1 MATYSTAGNGGGNG
15 GRERGFMDSLFGQPA
30 DLPKRAM
37 LYARVGYS
45 ILGALMVFVL
55 ISRAR
60 GVYAEWL
67 WFSTLELSSVY
78 RDIVITQLWLLAA
91 GFVVMGGL
99 AWLTCWAAVRN
110 AWGPPTYTATPAIY
124 AVMRRMFLQTMAMIC
139 FVVALSFATALTG
152 RWELFLKFL
161 NSSPW
166 GAEDPVFGHDVGFY
180 VFTMPML
187 HTLQGWLMAA
197 AIALIAVTAVAYV
210 GVFYFRAIRARLT
223 RPILRHF
230 AVLGAFLMAT
240 IAAGHWLDTY
250 ETLFSTDAAVTGA
263 TYTDVTARIPALR
276 VLTGIAALAALAM
289 LFSVRLAS
297 RQQALRL
304 VSSAAGLWL
313 VSALLAGLLWPSMV
327 QRFSVQPN
335 ELERE
340 RPYIERSIAWTRDG
354 FDLAR
359 VSERPYDVA
368 DDRLAQDIAANPA
381 TVSNIRLWDPRPL
394 LDVYNQIQHLRLY
407 YSFLDPDIDR
417 YYVDGE
423 YRQVLLGTRELI
435 QDGLDPTAQNWVNR
449 RLVYTHG
456 YGVVMS
462 PATDFTE
469 GGQPTF
475 FLKDVP
481 LTGVFEV
488 TQPRVYYG
496 EAAPTDVVPML
507 PGTPRSDDAVIVN
520 TTEPEFDRPPGE
532 LGGQPEFIDRYEGTG
547 GVRLSSLLRRVAYAW
562 ELRDLNI
569 LISGQLTNESR
580 VLYRRH
586 IQERTATV
594 APFLRFDRD
603 PYMVVHDGRLL
614 WIQDAYTVTD
624 RLPYAQRFEQPPDA
638 TRQIPFIG
646 FNYIRN
652 SVKVVIDAYNGSVTF
667 YTIEPHGED
676 PMLRVFRNAFPAL
689 FTPISEMPAGL
700 REHLRY
706 PEVLLRAQAET
717 FLQFHMTDPKEFF
730 LKEDQWEI
738 PLEVIRQS
746 QPVRVQPYYVIM
758 QLPGEE
764 REEFVLI
771 LPFTPQDKPNL
782 VAWMAARS
790 DGDNY
795 GEIQLFTFPT
805 DRLFNGPEQV
815 EARIDN
821 DPAIS
826 EQFTLWGQSGSIVIR
841 GNLLVIPI
849 GESLLY
855 AEPVYLQADTLD
867 FPELKR
873 VILATADTVVMEPT
887 LTDAIEALLGR
898 SIPATPAAPGEPVPG
913 GIAPEELRRALE
925 ALQEALDALR
935 QGVEG
940 IDEAVQG
947 LTEAAGA

>member
-1 MATYSTAGNGGGNG
+1 MAGFNGGNNGGG
-15 GRERGFMDSLFGQPA
+15 ERGLMDSLFGDPSQ
-30 DLPKRAM
+30 LPSRM
-37 LYARVGYS
+37 RLYTRIALAVFGVLAAFIFVSIARDIYTD
-45 ILGALMVFVL
+45 
-55 ISRAR
+55 
-60 GVYAEWL
+60 WL
-67 WFSTLELSSVY
+67 WFSTLGLSSVY
-78 RDIVITQLWLLAA
+78 RDILITRLWLFGA
-91 GFVVMGGL
+91 GFAVMGGL
-99 AWLTCWAAVRN
+99 TWLTCWAAVRS
-110 AWGPPTYTATPAIY
+110 AWGPPGYHAAPAVY
-124 AVMRRMFLQTMAMIC
+124 AVMRRMLLATLAMTS
-139 FVVALSFATALTG
+139 FVAALTFARALSG
-152 RWELFLKFL
+152 RWELFLKFM
-161 NSSPW
+161 NSAPW

-187 HTLQGWLMAA
+187 HTVQGWLMAA
-197 AIALIAVTAVAYV
+197 AIALIAVTAVAYL
-210 GVFYFRAIRARLT
+210 GVFYFRAVRAHLT
-223 RPILRHF
+223 RSILRHA
-230 AVLGAFLMAT
+230 AVLGAFLMAA

-250 ETLFSTDAAVTGA
+250 ETLFSADAAVTGA

-276 VLTGIAALAALAM
+276 LLTGIAAVSALTM
-289 LFSVRLAS
+289 LVSMRMSSRQQSVRL
-297 RQQALRL
+297 LT
-304 VSSAAGLWL
+304 SAAGLWL
-313 VSALLAGLLWPSMV
+313 AGALLAGLLWPSLV
-327 QRFSVQPN
+327 QRFSVEPN

-340 RPYIERSIAWTRDG
+340 RPYIERSIAWTREG

-368 DDRLAQDIAANPA
+368 DDRLAADIAANPA
-381 TVSNIRLWDPRPL
+381 TISNIRLWDPRPL

-407 YSFLDPDIDR
+407 CSFLDPDIDR

-496 EAAPTDVVPML
+496 ESTSTDVVPTL
-507 PGTPRSDDAVIVN
+507 PDAPRSDDAVIVN

-547 GVRLSSLLRRVAYAW
+547 GVRLSSLLRRAAYAW
-562 ELRDLNI
+562 ELGDLNL
-569 LISGQLTNESR
+569 LISGQLTSESR

-586 IQERTATV
+586 VQERTAAI

-624 RLPYAQRFEQPPDA
+624 RVPYAQRFEQPPDT

-652 SVKVVIDAYNGSVTF
+652 SVKVVVDAYNGSVTF
-667 YTIEPHGED
+667 YTIEPQGED
-676 PMLRVFRNAFPAL
+676 PMLRVFRNAFPDL
-689 FTPISEMPAGL
+689 FTPISEMPPGL
-700 REHLRY
+700 REHIRY

-738 PLEVIRQS
+738 PLEVVRQS

-764 REEFVLI
+764 QEEFVLI

-790 DGDNY
+790 DGENY

-898 SIPATPAAPGEPVPG
+898 SIAPAPSTGDPVPG
-913 GIAPEELRRALE
+913 GIPPEQLRRALE
-925 ALQEALDALR
+925 ALQEALDELR
-935 QGVEG
+935 KGVEG
-940 IDEAVQG
+940 IDDAVEG
-947 LTEAAGA
+947 LGALAG

>member
-1 MATYSTAGNGGGNG
+1 MGAFNGGGNG
-15 GRERGFMDSLFGQPA
+15 EPEQDGGFSPFG
-30 DLPKRAM
+30 DLLSHPDRVK
-37 LYARVGYS
+37 LYIRIGMGIA
-45 ILGALMVFVL
+45 AVFAVL
-55 ISRAR
+55 ILISLAR
-60 GVYAEWL
+60 GVYADWL
-67 WFSTLELSSVY
+67 WFSTLGLSSVY
-78 RDIVITQLWLLAA
+78 RTILFTRIWLFLA
-91 GFVVMGGL
+91 GFAVMYALLGL
-99 AWLTCWAAVRN
+99 TLWVAVRN
-110 AWGPPTYTATPAIY
+110 SWGPPSYQAPPAAY
-124 AVMRRMFLQTMAMIC
+124 AVLRYMFVSLMTMVSIAIALG
-139 FVVALSFATALTG
+139 FGSALSQ
-152 RWELFLKFL
+152 RWELFLKFM
-161 NSSPW
+161 NYAPW
-166 GAEDPVFGHDVGFY
+166 GTEDPVFGYDVGFY
-180 VFTMPML
+180 VFTMPVL
-187 HTLQGWLMAA
+187 HTVQGWLLGAAVTVIVFSAA
-197 AIALIAVTAVAYV
+197 AYFAVFSLR
-210 GVFYFRAIRARLT
+210 GVNAQLT
-223 RPILRHF
+223 RPILRHA
-230 AVLGAFLMAT
+230 AVMGAFLMAT
-240 IAAGHWLDTY
+240 IAVGHWLDTY
-250 ETLFSTDAAVTGA
+250 ETLFSTDASVTGA

-276 VLTGIAALAALAM
+276 LLAGIAGLSALTMLLALRAG
-289 LFSVRLAS
+289 SRPQGVRLLA
-297 RQQALRL
+297 
-304 VSSAAGLWL
+304 SAAGLWL
-313 VSALLAGLLWPSMV
+313 AGALLAGLLWPSFV
-327 QRFSVQPN
+327 QRFSVEPN

-340 RPYIERSIAWTRDG
+340 RPYIERSIAWTREG

-359 VSERPYDVA
+359 VSEQPYDVA
-368 DDRLAQDIAANPA
+368 DDRLAADIAANPA
-381 TVSNIRLWDPRPL
+381 TISNIRLWDPRPL

-417 YYVDGE
+417 YYVDGQ

-481 LTGVFEV
+481 LSGVFEV

-496 EAAPTDVVPML
+496 EAMRTDFVPTAAGAL
-507 PGTPRSDDAVIVN
+507 RSDDAVIVS

-532 LGGQPEFIDRYEGTG
+532 LGGQPGFVDRYEGAG
-547 GVRLSSLLRRVAYAW
+547 GVRLSSLLRRFAYAW

-569 LISGQLTNESR
+569 LISGQITDESR

-586 IQERTATV
+586 VQERTATI

-603 PYMVVHDGRLL
+603 PYMVVHEGRLL

-624 RLPYAQRFEQPPDA
+624 RLPYAQRFEQPPDT

-652 SVKVVIDAYNGSVTF
+652 SVKVVVDAYDGSVTF
-667 YTIEPHGED
+667 YTIEPQGED
-676 PMLRVFRNAFPAL
+676 PMLRVFRGIFPDL
-689 FTPISEMPAGL
+689 FTPISEMPEGL

-887 LTDAIEALLGR
+887 LLDAIEALLGR
-898 SIPATPAAPGEPVPG
+898 SVTRAPSTGEPVPG
-913 GIAPEELRRALE
+913 GIPPEELQRLLE
-925 ALQEALDALR
+925 ALQEALEALQ

-940 IDEAVQG
+940 IDDAVEG
-947 LTEAAGA
+947 LGELAG